1 MRGLV
6 IFAVAAAAY
15 AQTYEAEP
23 SPVRQGDTIHL
34 RAPLASETARMN
46 GRTVRLFPE
55 AGAST
60 GLMPV
65 PALEKPGEYPLEFL
79 DHGGAVLHAETVTVR
94 DARFPAQ
101 RIVLAQEIAELKPAA
116 GEMEES
122 ESFRKNVTDV
132 RHWSE
137 PFRLPLPGCR
147 TSPYGV
153 QRVVNGKPTG
163 NYHAGIDQRGPA
175 GQPVRAIAAGV
186 VRLVRQWNIHGNTV
200 AVDHGQGVGSMYLHL
215 SKFAVAEGAAVKP
228 GDVVGYVGT
237 TGRSTAPHLH
247 WSLYV
252 NGVPVNPAQWVK
264 LQACAMAGK
273 RKGKTGKPVNR

>member
-1 MRGLV
+1 MRGWVLW
-6 IFAVAAAAY
+6 VAAAAAY
-15 AQTYEAEP
+15 GQSYEASP
-23 SPVRQGDTIHL
+23 APVRQGDTIHL
-34 RAPLASETARMN
+34 RAPRAAASARLN
-46 GRTVRLFPE
+46 GRTVRLF
-55 AGAST
+55 ADGDAAT

-65 PALEKPGEYPLEFL
+65 TALEKPGVYTLEFL
-79 DHGGAVLHAETVTVR
+79 GPGGEVLHSEAITVR
-94 DARFPAQ
+94 DARFPVQ
-101 RIVLAQEIAELKPAA
+101 RIVLARETVELKPSP

-122 ESFRKNVTDV
+122 EAFRKNVSEV
-132 RHWSE
+132 RRWAE
-137 PFRLPLPGCR
+137 PFALPVPGCR

-153 QRVVNGKPTG
+153 QRVVNGQPTG

-215 SKFAVAEGAAVKP
+215 SKFAVSEGAPVKQ
-228 GDVVGYVGT
+228 GDIVGYVGA

-264 LQACAMAGK
+264 LDSCPAAK
-273 RKGKTGKPVNR
+273 RK